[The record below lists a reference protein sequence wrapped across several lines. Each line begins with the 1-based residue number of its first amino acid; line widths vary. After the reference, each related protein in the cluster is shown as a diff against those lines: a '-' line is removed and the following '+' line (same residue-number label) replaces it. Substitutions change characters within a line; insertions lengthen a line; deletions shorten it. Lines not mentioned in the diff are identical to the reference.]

1 MKDLR
6 ATDPRVF
13 KLIELEEA
21 RQESVLRLIPSENYA
36 PEAVRQAVSSVFMN
50 KYSEGYPKKRYYQG
64 EGYVDQLED
73 LARERAKKLFNVPHA
88 NVQPY
93 SGSPANFAVYFA
105 LLKPGDTVM
114 GLSLPHG
121 GHLTHGWKVSITGTY
136 YKSVQYTVDRKT
148 QLIDYEQVEELAKEH
163 KPKLIWAGY
172 TAYPR
177 IVDWERFAEIADS
190 VGAFFCADI
199 AHIAGLIVAG
209 AHPSP
214 VPFAHVVT
222 ATTHKTL
229 RGPRGALI
237 LVTKRGLEKD
247 PQLDRKI
254 DRAVFPGLQGGPHQH
269 TIAAIA
275 VILKEAATP
284 EFAEYGKQVVRNAKA
299 LAGELKKRGFNLVT
313 GGTDN
318 HLMLI
323 DLRSKGILGKEAA
336 IRLEEAGIVVNKNTI
351 PYDPNPPFNP
361 SGIRLG
367 TPAVTT
373 RGMKEEEMRKIG
385 EWIDEVISDQSK
397 VEKVREEVRE
407 LCQQFPIC

>member
-1 MKDLR
+1 MQDLR
-6 ATDPRVF
+6 ATDPQVF

-121 GHLTHGWKVSITGTY
+121 GHLTHGWKVSVTGTY
-136 YKSVQYTVDRKT
+136 YKSVQYTVDKKT

-177 IVDWERFAEIADS
+177 IVDWERFAEIADA
-190 VGAFFCADI
+190 VGAFFVADI
-199 AHIAGLIVAG
+199 AHIAGLVVAG

-214 VPFAHVVT
+214 VSFAHVVT
-222 ATTHKTL
+222 MTTHKTL

-247 PQLDRKI
+247 PQLGTKI

-284 EFAEYGKQVVRNAKA
+284 EFAEYGKQIVRNAKA